1 MYLEERER
9 SDSRYSRQ
17 RKVKISQKDFD
28 SKKLKNQ
35 TSYSIMIV
43 DKMGKMCYHSFIGV
57 IKILQNNVSLGYGL
71 KKNWE
76 LFL

>member
-1 MYLEERER
+1 
-9 SDSRYSRQ
+9 
-17 RKVKISQKDFD
+17 
-28 SKKLKNQ
+28 
-35 TSYSIMIV
+35 MIV